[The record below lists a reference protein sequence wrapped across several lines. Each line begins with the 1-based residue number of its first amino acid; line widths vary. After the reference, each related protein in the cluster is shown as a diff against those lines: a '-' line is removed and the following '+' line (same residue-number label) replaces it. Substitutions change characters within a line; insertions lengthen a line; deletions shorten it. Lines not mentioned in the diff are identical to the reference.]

1 MSINTQNKEE
11 IKRASDKEIS
21 QDDIQIV
28 ITLSVMAIV
37 IFALFIIF
45 YLSTNSTQNKS
56 NFNQLE
62 QSLNHEIIPE
72 IYRSCP

>member
-11 IKRASDKEIS
+11 IKRTSDKEIS
-21 QDDIQIV
+21 QDDIQIA

-45 YLSTNSTQNKS
+45 YFSTNSAQNKS